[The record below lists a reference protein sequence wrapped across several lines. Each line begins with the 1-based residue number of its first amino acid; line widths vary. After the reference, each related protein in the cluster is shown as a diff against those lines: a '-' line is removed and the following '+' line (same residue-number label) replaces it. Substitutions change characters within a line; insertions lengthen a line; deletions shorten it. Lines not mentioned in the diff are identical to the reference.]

1 MNAVIALQIK
11 YPVLCYHYIRE
22 KYKFGTSILW
32 LMRIT
37 YLLTILLLAG
47 YSCSGDRHN
56 FTVEVDV
63 NGADNS
69 LLYLAQ
75 RTLTGTV
82 PVDSA
87 MPDKNGKYLLQGHS
101 DEPDFYIVYHRP
113 KNYIN
118 LIIHPGDD
126 FKVITDAASFDVNYL
141 IEGSKDSR
149 LIQKMVNMQTRTMEQ
164 ITEIS
169 NEFENSRGSGDF
181 YQVKARV
188 DKAYE
193 QIFAEHKNFS
203 IQLIEDNPESLAGLM
218 ALYQQLGR
226 NAPVFDYKKDFRF
239 YEMVDSN
246 LSPLYPRSE
255 AVIDLNRKV
264 TELRD
269 LLRLEAGSA
278 APDIA
283 LPDPQGEI
291 ISLSSLKGRQ
301 VLLVFWASWSSQSL
315 SEIRKLYGLYPK
327 IGGNN
332 LEYFLVSLDRTRDS
346 WLSAV
351 NDKNAKGIHVSDL
364 QYWDSPVVASYRIE
378 QLPVVYLIDE
388 KGIIM
393 GRNITADELPGIL
406 GIRE

>member
-1 MNAVIALQIK
+1 
-11 YPVLCYHYIRE
+11 
-22 KYKFGTSILW
+22 
-32 LMRIT
+32 MRTT

-63 NGADNS
+63 SGADNS

-87 MPDKNGKYLLQGHS
+87 MPDKNGKYLLQGHT

-169 NEFENSRGSGDF
+169 NEFENNRGSGDF

-203 IQLIEDNPESLAGLM
+203 IQLIEENPESLAGLM

-226 NAPVFDYKKDFRF
+226 NAPVFDYKKDFRY

-269 LLRLEAGSA
+269 LLRLEAGSV

-315 SEIRKLYGLYPK
+315 SEIRKLYALYPK
-327 IGGNN
+327 IGGNS

-364 QYWDSPVVASYRIE
+364 QYWDSPVVASYHIE

-406 GIRE
+406 GKSD

>member
-1 MNAVIALQIK
+1 
-11 YPVLCYHYIRE
+11 
-22 KYKFGTSILW
+22 
-32 LMRIT
+32 MRTT
-37 YLLTILLLAG
+37 YLLTLLLFVG

-87 MPDKNGKYLLQGHS
+87 MPDKSGKYELRGYTAQ
-101 DEPDFYIVYHRP
+101 PDFYIVYRQP

-118 LIIHPGDD
+118 LIIHPGDK
-126 FKVITDAASFDVNYL
+126 FRVLTDAASFDVNYL
-141 IEGSKDSR
+141 VEGSKDSR
-149 LIQKMVNMQTRTMEQ
+149 LIQKMVNMQTRTLEQ

-169 NEFENSRGSGDF
+169 NELENSRGSENF
-181 YQVKARV
+181 NQVREHI

-193 QIFAEHKNFS
+193 QIFTEHKKFS
-203 IQLIEDNPESLAGLM
+203 IQLIEENPESLAGLM

-226 NAPVFDYKKDFRF
+226 NAPVFDYKKDFRY

-246 LSPLYPRSE
+246 LSPLFPRSE

-269 LLRLEAGSA
+269 LLRLETGSA
-278 APDIA
+278 APEIA
-283 LPDPQGEI
+283 LPDPQGKT
-291 ISLSSLKGRQ
+291 ISLSSLKGKK

-315 SEIRKLYGLYPK
+315 SEIRKLNSLYPK
-327 IGGNN
+327 ITGSG

-346 WLSAV
+346 WLNAI
-351 NDKNAKGIHVSDL
+351 NDKNSRGIHVSDL
-364 QYWDSPVVASYRIE
+364 QYWDSPVVSLYHIE

-388 KGIIM
+388 QGIIM
-393 GRNITADELPGIL
+393 GRNVTADELPGIL
-406 GIRE
+406 KIND